1 MLDFLNLLLR
11 IKEEQQPNTGHTR
24 IHIEWLPH
32 SSLIIV
38 QSQYGGP
45 GTDLP
50 YLITIAYLVKVL
62 VQVSAYDMIKFNLK
76 TEHWNSLT
84 YRHIRWHTNDCLKTE
99 NNIDACNSMED
110 GALKDKTQYDRNKII
125 KIITYMPITRL
136 ISLGQQAR
144 AGKNYGNTILICTR

>member
-1 MLDFLNLLLR
+1 V
-11 IKEEQQPNTGHTR
+11 
-24 IHIEWLPH
+24 WLPH

-38 QSQYGGP
+38 QSQYGGS

-50 YLITIAYLVKVL
+50 YFITIAYLVKVV
-62 VQVSAYDMIKFNLK
+62 VQALAYVMVKFNLK

-84 YRHIRWHTNDCLKTE
+84 YRHIGWHTNDCLKTE
-99 NNIDACNSMED
+99 NNIDACNSMAD
-110 GALKDKTQYDRNKII
+110 GDLEDKTQYDRHKII
-125 KIITYMPITRL
+125 KADTYMPITRL